1 MAAVN
6 MLEHSVHLNAQPGWI
21 KPELHLKQGT
31 NSMRIRLLVPTP
43 RLVTIAA
50 NGIPSDYIYKP
61 CVIKG
66 TRPDGGEIFSISSLT
81 VENRRMCA
89 RIYEQAVQN
98 MAAIEGSY
106 KCTLTVVNT
115 GNTVDRNNYMNYDI
129 LTVLPFIVVV
139 EPRAA
144 DNTNQ

>member
-1 MAAVN
+1 MAAAN
-6 MLEHSVHLNAQPGWI
+6 MLEHSVHLEAQPGWI

-43 RLVTIAA
+43 KLVTISA
-50 NGIPSDYIYKP
+50 NGIPTDYIYKP

-66 TRPDGGEIFSISSLT
+66 TRPDGREIFSISSLT

-89 RIYEQAVQN
+89 RIYEQTVRD

-115 GNTVDRNNYMNYDI
+115 GETVDRNNYMNYDI
-129 LTVLPFIVVV
+129 LTVLPFTVVV
-139 EPRAA
+139 EPRAS
-144 DNTNQ
+144 NTSQ